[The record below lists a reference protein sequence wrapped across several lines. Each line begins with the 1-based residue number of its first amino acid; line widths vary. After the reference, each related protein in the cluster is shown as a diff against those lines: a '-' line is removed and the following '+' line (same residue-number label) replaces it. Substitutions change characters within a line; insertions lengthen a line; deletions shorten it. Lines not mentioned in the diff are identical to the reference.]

1 MSNHEPTG
9 CLLALIVGRQREA
22 RISTVEIAAAMNM
35 SVDGV
40 RRRLR
45 GQTGMTVR
53 WYLRIAQVI
62 GFDAAHV
69 LELAQTDT
77 RAAAVATR

>member
-9 CLLALIVGRQREA
+9 CLLALIVSRQREA
-22 RISTVEIAAAMNM
+22 RISTVEIAAAMGM